1 MIGGRSTASIAAEG
15 AIYGFAF
22 AVGWVAA
29 FAILG
34 VAGVVAAA

>member
-1 MIGGRSTASIAAEG
+1 MTADRGVSSIAVEG

-29 FAILG
+29 IAVIG
-34 VAGVVAAA
+34 VIASA

>member
-1 MIGGRSTASIAAEG
+1 MTAERSVSSLAVEG

-29 FAILG
+29 MVVLGAI
-34 VAGVVAAA
+34 ATA